1 MDRIV
6 SIKINGNP
14 TNVIIIPE
22 HWNNGQTGFENAD
35 IYLVMDAP
43 RAKRIATIAFT
54 EDKTEWKINSEL
66 DRDAEVEII
75 DFIKS
80 RSPLT
85 AL

>member
-1 MDRIV
+1 MDKIV

-35 IYLVMDAP
+35 IYLVMDVV
-43 RAKRIATIAFT
+43 REKRIATIAFT
-54 EDKTEWKINSEL
+54 QDKTEWKINSEV
-66 DRDAEVEII
+66 DKDAEVEII

>member
-1 MDRIV
+1 MNKIV

-22 HWNNGQTGFENAD
+22 HWNYGQNGFENAD
-35 IYLVMDAP
+35 IYLVKDAV
-43 RAKRIATIAFT
+43 RESRIATIAFT

-66 DRDAEVEII
+66 DRYAENEII

>member
-1 MDRIV
+1 MDKIV

-22 HWNNGQTGFENAD
+22 HWNNGQKGFENAD
-35 IYLVMDAP
+35 IYLVMDVV
-43 RAKRIATIAFT
+43 REKRIATIAFT
-54 EDKTEWKINSEL
+54 EDKMEWKIDSDV
-66 DRDAEVEII
+66 DRYAEVEII

>member
-1 MDRIV
+1 MDKIV

-22 HWNNGQTGFENAD
+22 HWNNGQSGFENAD
-35 IYLVMDAP
+35 IYLVKYAV
-43 RAKRIATIAFT
+43 REKRLATIAFT
-54 EDKTEWKINSEL
+54 EDKTEWKIESEL
-66 DRDAEVEII
+66 DREAEVGII

>member
-1 MDRIV
+1 MDKIV

-22 HWNNGQTGFENAD
+22 HWNNGQSGFENAD
-35 IYLVMDAP
+35 IYLVMDAV
-43 RAKRIATIAFT
+43 REKRIATIAFT
-54 EDKTEWKINSEL
+54 EDKTEWKINCDL
-66 DRDAEVEII
+66 DREAEIGII

>member
-1 MDRIV
+1 MDKIV
-6 SIKINGNP
+6 SININGNP

-22 HWNNGQTGFENAD
+22 HWNNGQSGFENAD
-35 IYLVMDAP
+35 IYLVKDAV
-43 RAKRIATIAFT
+43 RENRIATIAFT
-54 EDKTEWKINSEL
+54 EDKTEWKIKSEL
-66 DRDAEVEII
+66 DPDAEVEII

>member
-1 MDRIV
+1 MDKIV
-6 SIKINGNP
+6 SIKINGVP

-22 HWNNGQTGFENAD
+22 HWNNGQNGFENAD
-35 IYLVMDAP
+35 IYLVKDAV
-43 RAKRIATIAFT
+43 RGNRIATIAFT

-66 DRDAEVEII
+66 DREAENGII

>member
-1 MDRIV
+1 M

-35 IYLVMDAP
+35 IYLVMDVV
-43 RAKRIATIAFT
+43 REKRIATIAFT
-54 EDKTEWKINSEL
+54 QDKTEWKINSEV
-66 DRDAEVEII
+66 DKDAEVEII

>member
-1 MDRIV
+1 
-6 SIKINGNP
+6 
-14 TNVIIIPE
+14 VIIIPE
-22 HWNNGQTGFENAD
+22 HWNNGQSGFENAD
-35 IYLVMDAP
+35 IYLVKDAV
-43 RAKRIATIAFT
+43 RENRIATIAFT
-54 EDKTEWKINSEL
+54 EDKTEWKIKSEL

>member
-1 MDRIV
+1 MDKIV
-6 SIKINGNP
+6 SIKIYGNP

-22 HWNNGQTGFENAD
+22 HWNNGQSGFENAD
-35 IYLVMDAP
+35 IYLVMDAV
-43 RAKRIATIAFT
+43 REKRIATIAFT
-54 EDKTEWKINSEL
+54 QDKIEWKIDCDL
-66 DRDAEVEII
+66 DREAVNGIV

>member
-1 MDRIV
+1 MDKIV

-22 HWNNGQTGFENAD
+22 HWNNGQNGFESAD
-35 IYLVMDAP
+35 IYLVMDVV
-43 RAKRIATIAFT
+43 REKRIATIAFT
-54 EDKTEWKINSEL
+54 EDKTEWEINSEL

>member
-1 MDRIV
+1 MDKIV

-22 HWNNGQTGFENAD
+22 HWNHGQSGFENAD
-35 IYLVMDAP
+35 IYLVMDVV
-43 RAKRIATIAFT
+43 REKRIATIAFS
-54 EDKTEWKINSEL
+54 EDKMEWKIDSEV

>member
-1 MDRIV
+1 MDKIV
-6 SIKINGNP
+6 SIKINGVP

-22 HWNNGQTGFENAD
+22 HWNNGQNGFENAD
-35 IYLVMDAP
+35 IYLAMDVV
-43 RAKRIATIAFT
+43 REKRLATIAFT
-54 EDKTEWKINSEL
+54 EDKTEWKIDSDL
-66 DRDAEVEII
+66 DRDAEVGII

>member
-1 MDRIV
+1 MDKIV
-6 SIKINGNP
+6 SIKIYGNP

-22 HWNNGQTGFENAD
+22 HWNNGQKGFENAD
-35 IYLVMDAP
+35 IYLVMDVV
-43 RAKRIATIAFT
+43 REKRLATIGFT
-54 EDKTEWKINSEL
+54 EDKTEWKIDSEL
-66 DRDAEVEII
+66 DRDAEVGII

>member
-1 MDRIV
+1 MDKIV
-6 SIKINGNP
+6 SIKINGNS

-22 HWNNGQTGFENAD
+22 HWNNGQRGFENAD
-35 IYLVMDAP
+35 IYLVMDVV
-43 RAKRIATIAFT
+43 REKRIATIAFT
-54 EDKTEWKINSEL
+54 EDKTEWKIDSDLTRE
-66 DRDAEVEII
+66 DANGII